1 MDMKLPYCKTS
12 EAIKGY
18 QESVI
23 AKGERNDCV
32 VRAFA
37 SSFDIPYDESHTY
50 CEKVLH
56 RKHRDGVKNFVVRLE
71 TLVKKNEVING
82 KKFNLVGKFY
92 SLYYD
97 VKIKNKKIKRALT
110 VGKFIKDNPIGT
122 FLVSVRGHAFTI
134 KNGVV
139 IGNVEDAKKT
149 RRVLQSIWKI
159 V

>member
-1 MDMKLPYCKTS
+1 
-12 EAIKGY
+12 
-18 QESVI
+18 
-23 AKGERNDCV
+23 
-32 VRAFA
+32 
-37 SSFDIPYDESHTY
+37 
-50 CEKVLH
+50 VLK
-56 RKHRDGVKNFVVRLE
+56 RKHRDGVHNFVVKLE
-71 TLVKKNEVING
+71 ILVKKNEVING

-122 FLVSVRGHAFTI
+122 FLVSVRGHVFTI

-149 RRVLQSIWKI
+149 RKVLQSIWKI